1 MAHSSYRLALLSL
14 SAHIDIPGGVVYV
27 RRFFEAYQ
35 DWLSWLYHVCIIVYQ
50 DTNIINVL
58 NSISDDEQFGMIFDN
73 QSTT

>member
-1 MAHSSYRLALLSL
+1 MAHSSYRFVLLSL

-50 DTNIINVL
+50 VMNIINVL
-58 NSISDDEQFGMIFDN
+58 DPSSDDEQFGMIFDK

>member
-35 DWLSWLYHVCIIVYQ
+35 DWLSWFYHVCIIVHQ

-58 NSISDDEQFGMIFDN
+58 DSVSDDEQVSVSFVN

>member
-35 DWLSWLYHVCIIVYQ
+35 DWLSWLYHVCIIVHQ